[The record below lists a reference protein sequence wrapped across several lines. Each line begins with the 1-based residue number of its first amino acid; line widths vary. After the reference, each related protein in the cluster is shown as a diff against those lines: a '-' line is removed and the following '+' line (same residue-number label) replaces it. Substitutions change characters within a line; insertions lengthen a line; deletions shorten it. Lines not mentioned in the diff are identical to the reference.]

1 MRFALPK
8 HRTAPL
14 ILFAIFGIMV
24 SLILA
29 SFFMNRMIQYSY
41 DNQCEEYIAASD
53 NAAALISQEFKNSLT
68 TLQTSAVYIA
78 KADNYDN
85 TATLGLLSELC
96 KSSPYIDLAVLQP
109 NGRGLNQA
117 GQNKDYSAEKY
128 FKEAKQKKNYLSN
141 SLQFDEE
148 GKSYLIQA
156 VPIVKD
162 DVCKGVLVAWV
173 DGEINNISML
183 DQEIK
188 EGASIYLVNSDN
200 ELVSYIK
207 GSDIKNFNYD
217 RLLSKGEM
225 NSERSRERTESLSKA
240 ASLNLRQVF
249 YGQEVKNTYIWT
261 RKDLGVNNWSILYG
275 KQYKVDPTTRE
286 ILDLTNVMWVI
297 ITSATFLL
305 FLIMIATQRKSNR
318 RIVKMLYLDP
328 VTGGDNWYR
337 FRINAS
343 RIVNSKQFLKKKYA
357 LVNFDINRF
366 KIINDAYGYH
376 KGDEILKDIYGVIK
390 KWIKQGETFT
400 RYAADQ
406 FYILMSFQ
414 DESDLKERI
423 QELNDRLH
431 QLSYTKTAKI
441 FYGVYHITERTDSID
456 RMGEFAGVA
465 KNNIKGSSE
474 HHVSFFDE
482 AARRRLI
489 EEEEIEKSMNEALKN
504 EEFQVYLQPK
514 YMAKEETIFGAE
526 ALVRWQDSSG
536 KPLSPSYFIPVFE
549 KNGFITQLDLYMIRK
564 VCELLRNWLE
574 KGYTLLPI
582 SVNISRLHF
591 VNHHLAETIRDLV
604 DSYRVPHQLIELEL
618 TESAFLQNKQL
629 LIDTV
634 IRLRNYGFLVSMDDF
649 GAGYSSLNS
658 LKDLPLDVVKLD
670 GELFRITDEVERG
683 LTVIRNTITM
693 AKDLHMKVVA
703 ECIETKE
710 QVEFL
715 CTVGCDIIQGY
726 YFAQPMP
733 ADQFEQKYVSMT
745 RID

>member
-8 HRTAPL
+8 NRTAPL
-14 ILFAIFGIMV
+14 ILFAIIGI
-24 SLILA
+24 LGTLTLA
-29 SFFMNRMIQYSY
+29 SFYMNKMIQYSY
-41 DNQCEEYIAASD
+41 DSQYEE
-53 NAAALISQEFKNSLT
+53 AAALSDHAATLISQELNNSFA
-68 TLQTSAVYIA
+68 TLQNGAIYIA
-78 KADNYDN
+78 KAGINNDLP
-85 TATLGLLSELC
+85 TRELLSELS
-96 KSSPYIDLAVLQP
+96 KNNSYISMAVIDS
-109 NGRGLNQA
+109 RGVGFNQS
-117 GQNKDYSAEKY
+117 GQVKDYSEEKY
-128 FKEAKQKKNYLSN
+128 FISAILNNNYISDK
-141 SLQFDEE
+141 LQYDEK
-148 GKSYLIQA
+148 GNPYLIQA
-156 VPIVKD
+156 VPIVKNG
-162 DVCKGVLVAWV
+162 VCEGVLSAWMK
-173 DGEINNISML
+173 GEISNIAAL
-183 DQEIK
+183 KQESK
-188 EGASIYLVNSDN
+188 DGASIYLVNSGN
-200 ELVSYIK
+200 ELVSYIE
-207 GSDIKNFNYD
+207 GSDGKDFDYD
-217 RLLSKGEM
+217 RLLSEGVLKKETG
-225 NSERSRERTESLSKA
+225 RTTTEPSSIA
-240 ASLNLRQVF
+240 AYLNFRQLF
-249 YGQEVKNTYIWT
+249 RTKEINNTYIWT
-261 RKDLGVNNWSILYG
+261 RKELGVNEWSVLYG
-275 KQYKVDPTTRE
+275 RQYTVDSTRRE
-286 ILDLTNVMWVI
+286 ILELTNVMWIVI
-297 ITSATFLL
+297 ISAIIIYLL
-305 FLIMIATQRKSNR
+305 VMIISQRRSNR

-376 KGDEILKDIYGVIK
+376 KGDEILKDIYGIIK
-390 KWIKQGETFT
+390 RWIKQGEYFT

-406 FYILMSFQ
+406 FYIIMSFQ
-414 DESDLKERI
+414 DEMDLRERI
-423 QELNDRLH
+423 QDLNDRLH
-431 QLSYTKTAKI
+431 LLSYTKTAKF

-456 RMGEFAGVA
+456 RMGEFANVA
-465 KNNIKGSSE
+465 KNTIKGNSE
-474 HHVSFFDE
+474 YNISFFDE
-482 AARRRLI
+482 VARKRLI
-489 EEEEIEKSMNEALKN
+489 EEEEIERSMNEALKN

-536 KPLSPSYFIPVFE
+536 KALSPCYFIPVFE
-549 KNGFITQLDLYMIRK
+549 KNGFITQLDIYMVRK
-564 VCELLRNWLE
+564 VCELLKGWLD
-574 KGYTLLPI
+574 KGYAPLPI

-591 VNHHLAETIRDLV
+591 VNGHLAETIRDIV
-604 DSYRVPHQLIELEL
+604 DSYQVPHHLIELEL
-618 TESAFLQNKQL
+618 TESAFLQDKRL

-693 AKDLHMKVVA
+693 AKDLHMQVVA

-733 ADQFEQKYVSMT
+733 ADQFEQRYVSIS

>member
-8 HRTAPL
+8 NRTAPL
-14 ILFAIFGIMV
+14 ILLAIFGIIV
-24 SLILA
+24 SLSLA
-29 SFFMNRMIQYSY
+29 VFHMNCMLQYSY
-41 DNQCEEYIAASD
+41 NTQCEEYVALSD
-53 NAAALISQEFKNSLT
+53 NAAALISQEINNSFI
-68 TLQTSAVYIA
+68 TLQTGAAYIA
-78 KADNYDN
+78 KAGNYSN
-85 TATLGLLSELC
+85 PTTRELLSELY
-96 KSSPYIDLAVLQP
+96 KSNSYINIAAIYSD
-109 NGRGLNQA
+109 GRGYDQS
-117 GQNKDYSAEKY
+117 GQRKDYSEETD
-128 FKEAKQKKNYLSN
+128 FLSVIQSGNYISD
-141 SLQFDEE
+141 SLQFDEN
-148 GKSYLIQA
+148 GNSYLIQSA
-156 VPIVKD
+156 PIIKNG
-162 DVCKGVLVAWV
+162 VCEGVLAAWTK
-173 DGEINNISML
+173 GEINNIAL
-183 DQEIK
+183 LEQEIK
-188 EGASIYLVNSDN
+188 DGAAIYLVNHKN

-207 GSDIKNFNYD
+207 GSDIKDFDYD
-217 RLLSKGEM
+217 RLLSRGEL
-225 NSERSRERTESLSKA
+225 NSERKILDTESLRKA
-240 ASLNLRQVF
+240 ASLNPMQVF
-249 YGQEVKNTYIWT
+249 FDRQNKNTYIWT
-261 RKDLGVNNWSILYG
+261 RKELGVNNWSVLYG
-275 KQYKVDPTTRE
+275 KQYTVDPTTRE
-286 ILDLTNVMWVI
+286 ILRLTNVMWII

-305 FLIMIATQRKSNR
+305 FLFMIITQRKSNR
-318 RIVKMLYLDP
+318 RVAKMLYLDP

-343 RIVNSKQFLKKKYA
+343 RVVNSKQFLKKKYA

-376 KGDEILKDIYGVIK
+376 KGDEILKDIYQTIR

-406 FYILMSFQ
+406 FYILMTFQ
-414 DESDLKERI
+414 DETDLTERL
-423 QELNDRLH
+423 QDLNDRLH

-456 RMGEFAGVA
+456 RMGEFASVA
-465 KNNIKGSSE
+465 KNTIKGNSE
-474 HHVSFFDE
+474 YNVSFFDE

-504 EEFQVYLQPK
+504 EEFKVYLQPK

-526 ALVRWQDSSG
+526 ALVRWQDSNG
-536 KPLSPSYFIPVFE
+536 KPLSPCYFIPVFE
-549 KNGFITQLDLYMIRK
+549 KNGFITELDIYMVRK
-564 VCELLRNWLE
+564 VCELLKGWLE
-574 KGYTLLPI
+574 KGYVPLPI

-591 VNHHLAETIRDLV
+591 VNGHLAETIRDIV
-604 DSYRVPHQLIELEL
+604 DSYQVPHHLLELEL

-670 GELFRITDEVERG
+670 GELFRITEEVERG

-693 AKDLHMKVVA
+693 AKDLHMQVVA
-703 ECIETKE
+703 ECIETRE

-733 ADQFEQKYVSMT
+733 TDQFEQRYFLNSG
-745 RID
+745 ID

>member
-8 HRTAPL
+8 NRTAPL
-14 ILFAIFGIMV
+14 ILFAIFGIIV
-24 SLILA
+24 SLTLA
-29 SFFMNRMIQYSY
+29 LFHMNRMILYSY
-41 DNQCEEYIAASD
+41 KSQCEAYETLTD
-53 NAAALISQEFKNSLT
+53 NAAALISQKMNNSLQ
-68 TLQTSAVYIA
+68 TLNTNAAYIA
-78 KADNYDN
+78 KAGNFNDRSVQN
-85 TATLGLLSELC
+85 LLSELTEGNSYLEIAVID
-96 KSSPYIDLAVLQP
+96 SSGKGYLPS
-109 NGRGLNQA
+109 GS
-117 GQNKDYSAEKY
+117 GQDYS
-128 FKEAKQKKNYLSN
+128 KEDFFISAMKGSNYTSDKLLYSKNDAAYLV
-141 SLQFDEE
+141 
-148 GKSYLIQA
+148 QA
-156 VPIVKD
+156 VPITKNGACV
-162 DVCKGVLVAWV
+162 GVLAAWI
-173 DGEINNISML
+173 DGEISDIALL
-183 DQEIK
+183 DQEIDH
-188 EGASIYLVNSDN
+188 GASIYLVNSKN

-207 GSDIKNFNYD
+207 GSDIKDFDYG
-217 RLLSKGEM
+217 RLLSKGEL
-225 NSERSRERTESLSKA
+225 NTDSKRSNTGR
-240 ASLNLRQVF
+240 LNEISSVNLQQMLH
-249 YGQEVKNTYIWT
+249 GQDINHTFIWT
-261 RKDLGVNNWSILYG
+261 KKELGTSNWSVLFG
-275 KQYKVDPTTRE
+275 KQYSVNPTTQE
-286 ILDLTNVMWVI
+286 ILELTNVMWLI
-297 ITSATFLL
+297 ITSATLLL
-305 FLIMIATQRKSNR
+305 FLLMIFTQRRSNR
-318 RIVKMLYLDP
+318 RIVRMLYLDP

-366 KIINDAYGYH
+366 KIINDAYGYQ
-376 KGDEILKDIYGVIK
+376 KGDSILKDIYGAIK
-390 KWIKQGETFT
+390 KWTRQGETFT

-414 DESDLKERI
+414 EEKDLTERL
-423 QELNDRLH
+423 QDLNDRLH

-465 KNNIKGSSE
+465 KNNIKGTSE
-474 HHVSFFDE
+474 HNISFFDE
-482 AARRRLI
+482 VARRRLI
-489 EEEEIEKSMNEALKN
+489 EEEEIEKSMNEALRN

-526 ALVRWQDSSG
+526 ALVRWYNGSG
-536 KPLSPSYFIPVFE
+536 KPLSPGYFIPVFE
-549 KNGFITQLDLYMIRK
+549 KNGFIMELDIYMVRK
-564 VCELLRNWLE
+564 VCALLKSWLD
-574 KGYTLLPI
+574 KGYTPLPI

-591 VNHHLAETIRDLV
+591 VNSHLAETIRDIV
-604 DSYRVPHQLIELEL
+604 DSYEVPRHLIELEL

-693 AKDLHMKVVA
+693 AKDLHMQVVA

-733 ADQFEQKYVSMT
+733 VDQFEQRYFSIS